1 MTFIPIYPASHTS
14 DSFLLFPTLFLLACA
29 GFVFG
34 HILEKKVR
42 GKFMII
48 GSAVYWVFTLPFLS
62 AVVRQVSFTLLH
74 ENPVLYHSFNAAFWS
89 TFLVLF
95 ADITY
100 VAKYIVGKRKK
111 QPLR

>member
-1 MTFIPIYPASHTS
+1 MALPGIVGFYI
-14 DSFLLFPTLFLLACA
+14 FLLACA
-29 GFVFG
+29 GFVLG
-34 HILEKKVR
+34 SILVKKVK

-62 AVVRQVSFTLLH
+62 AVVGQVSTTLLH
-74 ENPVLYHSFNAAFWS
+74 ENPVLYHSFNVTFWS

-100 VAKYIVGKRKK
+100 AIRYIVEKRKK
-111 QPLR
+111 QPLC